1 MNVSITARHMDMTP
15 AIKDYV
21 QSALEKIRGHF
32 EKVIDVEV
40 ILSVE
45 KHRHIAEFNLHANG
59 LRINAKESSSDMYL
73 SVDAAIQKV
82 DRQVLKFKDRINRH
96 KPRRDRKSREF
107 DYAVIEVDH
116 SSDHDAD
123 DGDSTLRHREITR
136 EQVSIK
142 PMSIDEAAL
151 QLELLD
157 DVFLVFSN
165 DTTQQMNVIYGRKD
179 GTYGLIEPQF

>member
-1 MNVSITARHMDMTP
+1 MTP
-15 AIKDYV
+15 AIKDYI
-21 QSALEKIRGHF
+21 QSALDKVRGHF

-45 KHRHIAEFNLHANG
+45 RHRHIAEFNLHANG
-59 LRINAKESSSDMYL
+59 LRINAKESSPDMYL

-96 KPRRDRKSREF
+96 QPRSEREARSF

-116 SSDHDAD
+116 EIDQDAQD
-123 DGDSTLRHREITR
+123 PKRIDRHREITR
-136 EQVSIK
+136 EQISIK

-151 QLELLD
+151 QLELLE

-165 DTTQQMNVIYGRKD
+165 DTTQQMNVIYARED